1 MKIVPGSGAV
11 VEVFFNQLYGVQSFN
26 VLNGGTG
33 YASTSPPD
41 ILIQNTT
48 IPTVSGS
55 FYPIISNGQIVSIKV
70 LSSGQGYLP
79 LGTPVVAAGIASVGT
94 TQNIASIYVSN
105 PGYGYTVVPSV
116 TIAPPT
122 LITGIGTYQFNEIV
136 VGSRSGTTAR
146 VKNWDKDTKALK
158 VSIVDGEF
166 LPGEVITGTISSAIY
181 SVKNFDRR
189 DLYDK
194 YSQNVEIEIEADSI
208 LDFSESNPFGN
219 Y

>member
-1 MKIVPGSGAV
+1 MRIVPGSGAV
-11 VEVFFNQLYGVQSFN
+11 VQVIFNQSYGVQSFN
-26 VLNGGTG
+26 VLNGGIG
-33 YASTSPPD
+33 YASTNPPD

-48 IPTVSGS
+48 TPTVNGS
-55 FYPIISNGQIVSIKV
+55 FYPVISNGQIVSIKV

-79 LGTPVVAAGIASVGT
+79 LGTPVVASGIASVGT
-94 TQNIASIYVSN
+94 NQNIASIYVSN
-105 PGYGYTVVPSV
+105 PGYGYTSIPTV
-116 TIAPPT
+116 TIAPPS
-122 LITGIGTYQFNEIV
+122 LITGIGTYQFNEVV

-146 VKNWDKDTKALK
+146 VKNWDKDTKVLK
-158 VSIVDGEF
+158 VSIVDGDF
-166 LPGEVITGTISSAIY
+166 FPGEVITGTISSAIY